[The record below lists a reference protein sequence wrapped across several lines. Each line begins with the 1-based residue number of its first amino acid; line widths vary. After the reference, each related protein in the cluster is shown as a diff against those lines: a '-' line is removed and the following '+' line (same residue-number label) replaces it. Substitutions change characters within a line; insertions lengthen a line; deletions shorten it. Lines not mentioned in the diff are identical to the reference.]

1 MKKLLISFV
10 FFFFFLRE
18 MEKKR
23 KEGMRSWKK
32 LENLLLL
39 QEAPHNLH
47 AWCHHF
53 PLPNI

>member
-1 MKKLLISFV
+1 MKKLLISFPL
-10 FFFFFLRE
+10 FFLKENGEKRRE
-18 MEKKR
+18 
-23 KEGMRSWKK
+23 EGMRSWKK

-47 AWCHHF
+47 AWCHHM